1 MKKIIWIIGLAALA
15 LGVFGVGVVW
25 AQDVQPPAVPG
36 AGVNGG
42 YGWMHDY
49 IESALA
55 DKLGIPETDVESA
68 LASGKTMYQIALDNG
83 VAEADIP
90 AFFAEIP
97 PGVHAPNST
106 AAGIARTS
114 HVAGF
119 MAPSFLLPLRPLA
132 INYDAI
138 AVRRRR
144 RRRRRRIHPVVTP
157 TVIGVHLVE
166 VSGEPRLVPV
176 EPRRPPPQI
185 GRAHV

>member
-90 AFFAEIP
+90 AFFAEIHKTAFDKAVADGVLDSQRADFMLQRMSSRGYGVGACP
-97 PGVHAPNST
+97 MQNGQGGGYRFGAKGDNGLYAPGMMGRWRQAVPT
-106 AAGIARTS
+106 AQ
-114 HVAGF
+114 
-119 MAPSFLLPLRPLA
+119 P
-132 INYDAI
+132 
-138 AVRRRR
+138 
-144 RRRRRRIHPVVTP
+144 
-157 TVIGVHLVE
+157 
-166 VSGEPRLVPV
+166 
-176 EPRRPPPQI
+176 
-185 GRAHV
+185 